1 MRALVLEGGAM
12 RSIFTAGVLDALAER
27 GAPPFDLILG
37 VSAGAACASSFLA
50 GQHGRNR
57 RIFLEHMTGRR
68 FIDPR
73 RALLGGHYFD
83 MGWLMGPLALD
94 VDPIDSE
101 ALRRSADV
109 TRLLAVAIRAD
120 TGEPAYLPAQGPD
133 FLEALHATV
142 AIPVLYRGGP
152 ARFRGRLYFDGG
164 VVDPLPLARA
174 LEEGADSV
182 LVVPTHPSVWQPAP
196 PKPLERLLLVA
207 LMRRWPALLAAS
219 AHRHKT
225 YKRNLALMRSPP
237 AGRHI
242 DTLAPPEGFR
252 VSRYTKERALLVE
265 GFQMGFEAG
274 KGYLG

>member
-1 MRALVLEGGAM
+1 M
-12 RSIFTAGVLDALAER
+12 RSIFTAGVLDALAAG
-27 GAPPFDLILG
+27 GAAPFDLVIG

-57 RIFLEHMTGRR
+57 RIFLEQMTGRR

-83 MGWLMGPLALD
+83 MGWLMGELALD
-94 VDPIDSE
+94 VDPIDVE
-101 ALRRSADV
+101 ALRRSAER

-164 VVDPLPLARA
+164 VVDPLPVLRA
-174 LEEGADSV
+174 LEEGADHV
-182 LVVPTHPSVWQPAP
+182 VVVPTHPAAWRPAP
-196 PKPLERLLLVA
+196 PKPTEKLLLRA
-207 LMRRWPALLAAS
+207 MMGRWPALLRAS
-219 AHRHKT
+219 ARRHEV
-225 YKRNLALMRSPP
+225 YARNLAVMDAPP
-237 AGRHI
+237 ARVRV
-242 DTLAPPEGFR
+242 DAVFPPEGFR
-252 VSRYTKERALLVE
+252 ISRYTKDGALLEE
-265 GFQMGFEAG
+265 GYQQGLEAG
-274 KGYLG
+274 RRLAV